1 MVVVVAAILMYFKI
15 FHFRILQDEFDV
27 VPMMAS
33 VVCIGAWQGE
43 EIELDHRDR
52 DESSTGAA
60 AIVTAVDL
68 ERDIRQ
74 SMKKSFQF

>member
-1 MVVVVAAILMYFKI
+1 
-15 FHFRILQDEFDV
+15 
-27 VPMMAS
+27 MMAS